1 MAKIA
6 RGSGIISPLATAVW
20 LVDNTTLTFKQ
31 IGDFCSLDEREV
43 QSIADGLIA
52 KGIIPNNPI
61 KCGNLTSEEIE
72 AREKDG
78 KPLHNTFTALK
89 GYEIKV
95 QKQKKYTPMVQRQS
109 RPEAILWLLN
119 YCKELTDAQ
128 IIRLVRT
135 TKNMIQMIRD
145 KRYDGYNDLVAK
157 DPVIIGFCSQRDLD
171 FEVERAKHKGENVAI
186 KKEKKVKNVKIT
198 KKVKVKVKK
207 PKIKTK
213 NIKKVKTSTAQK
225 PSTKKIK
232 KNIKK

>member
-1 MAKIA
+1 MAKIV
-6 RGSGIISPLATAVW
+6 RGSGVISPLATAVW

-31 IGDFCSLDEREV
+31 IGDFCNLDEREV

-61 KCGNLTSEEIE
+61 KCGNLTSEEIK

-78 KPLHNTFTALK
+78 KPLNNTFTALK

-95 QKQKKYTPMVQRQS
+95 QKQKKYTPMLQRQS
-109 RPEAILWLLN
+109 RPEAVLWLLN
-119 YCKELTDAQ
+119 YCKELSDAQ

-157 DPVIIGFCSQRDLD
+157 DPVIIGFCTQRDLD
-171 FEVERAKHKGENVAI
+171 FEVERAKNKGGKVVV
-186 KKEKKVKNVKIT
+186 KKEKKVKKVKI
-198 KKVKVKVKK
+198 KK

-213 NIKKVKTSTAQK
+213 NIKKVKKVKKVLVKVKKTSIKK
-225 PSTKKIK
+225 PSKKSSK
-232 KNIKK
+232 K